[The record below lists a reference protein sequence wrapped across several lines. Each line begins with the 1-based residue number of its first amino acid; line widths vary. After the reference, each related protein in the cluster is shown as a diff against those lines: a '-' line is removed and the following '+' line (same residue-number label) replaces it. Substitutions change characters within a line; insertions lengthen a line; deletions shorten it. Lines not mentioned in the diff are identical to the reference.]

1 MSQQILF
8 QLISF
13 QAKNPYLGTGT
24 RAFHQAIENTQ
35 TNIKWL
41 SQNRQT
47 ISTWLKTVTKPK
59 AKERLTDI
67 RLPLHLVPIS
77 YDLTIQPNMYS
88 GDSKNF
94 TFDGHVKIYMD
105 AKESGRN
112 VTLHTNK
119 LLIHENSI
127 IFTRQDG
134 IKGGPIY
141 TGK

>member
-1 MSQQILF
+1 M
-8 QLISF
+8 ISF
-13 QAKNPYLGTGT
+13 KAKNPYLGTGT
-24 RAFHQAIENTQ
+24 RALQQAIEKTQ

-47 ISTWLKTVTKPK
+47 ISMWLNTVIKSK
-59 AKERLTDI
+59 AKDRLTDI

-88 GDSKNF
+88 GDSENF

-105 AKESGRN
+105 AKQSGSN

-127 IFTRQDG
+127 KFTRQDG